1 MGVAVTLIAVTKP
14 GKSNLTR
21 KGLSWLTV
29 QGQRPPWQGS
39 PEAECEAECEAAD
52 RVCSQEAGGME
63 AGARLTFS
71 PLVRQSRIS
80 A

>member
-1 MGVAVTLIAVTKP
+1 MGVAVTLIAVMKT

-21 KGLSWLTV
+21 KGLSWLTA

-39 PEAECEAECEAAD
+39 PEAECEAAD
-52 RVCSQEAGGME
+52 CVCSQEAGGME